1 MFFLV
6 SKVASLFLLP
16 YPFFYFCGL
25 FGLLAY
31 RRRIPGR
38 KPGWPV
44 LLYLM
49 FGVMSTDAFASY
61 LLRLLEDRFPRLTVT
76 EVAPADAAIVLG
88 SISNP
93 LASVDETPQFTDGVD
108 RLLTT
113 MDLFKA
119 GKIRY
124 IILTGKSL
132 LIDHK
137 GNAESED
144 LKNYLVQRG
153 FPADRIL
160 VDAESRNTAE
170 NLQYGLKLGKEHNL
184 RSYYLVTSA
193 FHMYRSA
200 LTYDRVKAEHYADLS
215 IEMTPFPVDYRSD
228 RIPSGI
234 ERYFPTALSVFK
246 SSIAIKEFMGL
257 LAYTAKGYIS
267 FDRLVSD
274 FKTVDF

>member
-44 LLYLM
+44 LLYLG
-49 FGVMSTDAFASY
+49 FGLMSTDIFSNY
-61 LLRLLEDRFPRLTVT
+61 TLRLLEDRFPRHSVA
-76 EVAPADAAIVLG
+76 EVAPADAVFVLG
-88 SISNP
+88 AISNP

-108 RLLTT
+108 RLLAA

-119 GKIRY
+119 GKVRY
-124 IILTGKSL
+124 IILTGRSSM
-132 LIDHK
+132 IDHK

-144 LKNYLVQRG
+144 LKNYLIQRG

-160 VDAESRNTAE
+160 IDAESRNTAE
-170 NLQYGLKLGKEHNL
+170 NFLYGLKLGKEHNL

-193 FHMYRSA
+193 FHMYRSV
-200 LTYDRVKAEHYADLS
+200 LTYDRVKADHYADLS
-215 IEMTPFPVDYRSD
+215 IEMKPFPVDYRSD

-234 ERYFPTALSVFK
+234 EQYFPASHSAYK
-246 SSIAIKEFMGL
+246 SSLAIKEFMGL

-267 FDRLVSD
+267 FDRLVAD
-274 FKTVDF
+274 FKAVDF

>member
-61 LLRLLEDRFPRLTVT
+61 LLRLLEDCFPRLTVT

-246 SSIAIKEFMGL
+246 SSLAIKEFMGL

>member
-193 FHMYRSA
+193 FHMYRSVR
-200 LTYDRVKAEHYADLS
+200 TYDRVKADHYADLS

-246 SSIAIKEFMGL
+246 SSLAIKEFMGL

>member
-1 MFFLV
+1 MFFFL

-31 RRRIPGR
+31 RRRIKGR
-38 KPGWPV
+38 KPRWPV
-44 LLYLM
+44 LLYLL
-49 FGVMSTDAFASY
+49 FGMISTDVFANY
-61 LLRLLEDRFPRLTVT
+61 ALRLLEDRFPRRSV
-76 EVAPADAAIVLG
+76 ADAPPVDAVFVLG
-88 SISNP
+88 AISNP

-108 RLLTT
+108 RLLTA

-119 GKIRY
+119 GKVRY
-124 IILTGKSL
+124 IILTGKSA

-144 LKNYLVQRG
+144 LKNYLIQRG

-160 VDAESRNTAE
+160 VDADSRNTVE
-170 NLQYGLKLGKEHNL
+170 NFLYGLKLGEEHNL

-193 FHMYRSA
+193 FHMYRSV
-200 LTYDRVKAEHYADLS
+200 LTYDRVKADHYADLP
-215 IEMTPFPVDYRSD
+215 IEMKPFPVDYRSD

-234 ERYFPTALSVFK
+234 EQYFPASHSAYK
-246 SSIAIKEFMGL
+246 SSLAIKEFMGVA
-257 LAYTAKGYIS
+257 AYTAKGYIS

-274 FKTVDF
+274 FTNGR